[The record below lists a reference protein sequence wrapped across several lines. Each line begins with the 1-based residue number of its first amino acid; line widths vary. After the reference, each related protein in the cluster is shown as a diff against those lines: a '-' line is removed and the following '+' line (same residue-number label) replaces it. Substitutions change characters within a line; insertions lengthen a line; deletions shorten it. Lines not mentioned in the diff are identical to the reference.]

1 MHKYLHVLNYCRIF
15 ASEKET
21 NNKLNPKTRKGTEIM
36 TTRQRNLEVT
46 TYGIEQV
53 KNGNIIA
60 DIESFKAWMATVKKG
75 QYIGRDICRKMYN
88 EIGKVLGFEV
98 SFDNEDFWRFQSF
111 CKGLAINYPQYFS
124 YTDTLGLDNLTIK

>member
-1 MHKYLHVLNYCRIF
+1 MERYNHPSDFDNFRTMMSKKSTRQL
-15 ASEKET
+15 EKE
-21 NNKLNPKTRKGTEIM
+21 
-36 TTRQRNLEVT
+36 LE
-46 TYGIEQV
+46 
-53 KNGNIIA
+53 
-60 DIESFKAWMATVKKG
+60 ATVKKG

-98 SFDNEDFWRFQSF
+98 GFDNEDFWRFQSF